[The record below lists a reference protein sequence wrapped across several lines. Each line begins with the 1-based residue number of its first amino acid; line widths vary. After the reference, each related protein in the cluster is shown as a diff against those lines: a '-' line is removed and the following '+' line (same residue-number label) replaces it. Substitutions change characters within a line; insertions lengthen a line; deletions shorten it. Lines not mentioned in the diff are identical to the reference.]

1 MEIGVKQMGNEISE
15 TKTRLADPAA
25 LGIFGLA
32 MATLVASSEK
42 LGLTDGNSGLLP
54 WVIFLGAFAQ
64 IIASS
69 IEFKRDNIFAATAF
83 GAFGLFWFAV
93 GMTWYFGYDVKQFGF
108 AVLGYLIFCIYMS
121 YAAAT
126 VNKAFLIIFLFVDLL
141 LGALLFQIFAG
152 GPAMLSG
159 AMELAV
165 AITSFYTSA
174 AVVLKNMAGFEVL
187 PLGKPVLKFK
197 KVDF

>member
-1 MEIGVKQMGNEISE
+1 MGKEIAE

-25 LGIFGLA
+25 LGVFGLA

-42 LGLTDGNSGLLP
+42 LGLTEGTSGLLP

-64 IIASS
+64 IVACS

-93 GMTWYFGYDVKQFGF
+93 GMTWYFGYDIKQLGFG
-108 AVLGYLIFCIYMS
+108 VLGYLVFSVYMT
-121 YAAAT
+121 YAAASI
-126 VNKAFLIIFLFVDLL
+126 NKAFLSIFLTIDLL

-152 GPAMLSG
+152 GPQLLSG
-159 AMELAV
+159 IMELSVAV
-165 AITSFYTSA
+165 TGFYTSA
-174 AVVLKNMAGFEVL
+174 AVMLKNVAGFEVL
-187 PLGKPVLKFK
+187 PLGKPMLKLRK
-197 KVDF
+197 LEL

>member
-1 MEIGVKQMGNEISE
+1 MSNNVSE
-15 TKTRLADPAA
+15 TKIKLADPAA
-25 LGIFGLA
+25 LGVFGLA

-42 LGLTDGNSGLLP
+42 LGLTSGTGGLLP

-108 AVLGYLIFCIYMS
+108 AVIGYLVFSIYMT
-121 YAAAT
+121 YASAT
-126 VNKAFLIIFLFVDLL
+126 INKAFLAIFVFIDLL
-141 LGALLFQIFAG
+141 LGALVFQIFAG
-152 GPAMLSG
+152 GPALLSG
-159 AMELAV
+159 VMELAV
-165 AITSFYTSA
+165 AICGFYTSA
-174 AVVLKNMAGFEVL
+174 AIILKTMAGFEVI
-187 PLGKPVLKFK
+187 PLGKPVLKFRK
-197 KVDF
+197 FEL

>member
-1 MEIGVKQMGNEISE
+1 MGNVITE

-42 LGLTDGNSGLLP
+42 LGWTDGNSGLLP

-93 GMTWYFGYDVKQFGF
+93 GMTWYFGYDIKQFGF
-108 AVLGYLIFCIYMS
+108 AVLGYLIFSIYMT

-126 VNKAFLIIFLFVDLL
+126 VNKAFLAIFVFIDLL
-141 LGALLFQIFAG
+141 LGALLLQIFAG
-152 GPAMLSG
+152 GSAQLSG
-159 AMELAV
+159 VMELAV
-165 AITSFYTSA
+165 AISGFYASA
-174 AVVLKNMAGFEVL
+174 AVVLKNMAGFEVI
-187 PLGKPVLKFK
+187 PLGKPVCKFRK
-197 KVDF
+197 FEF

>member
-1 MEIGVKQMGNEISE
+1 MTSVNE
-15 TKTRLADPAA
+15 TKMKLADPAP

-42 LGLTDGNSGLLP
+42 LGLTEGTAGLLP

-64 IIASS
+64 VLASS
-69 IEFKRDNIFAATAF
+69 IEFKRENIFAATAF

-93 GMTWYFGYDVKQFGF
+93 GMTWYFGYSINQFGF
-108 AVLGYLIFCIYMS
+108 AVLGYLIFSLYMT
-121 YAAAT
+121 YAAAS
-126 VNKAFLIIFLFVDLL
+126 VNKAFLAIFVFIDLL

-152 GPAMLSG
+152 GPSLLSG
-159 AMELAV
+159 MMELAV
-165 AITSFYTSA
+165 AVSGFYASA

-187 PLGKPVLKFK
+187 PLGEPIVELKKFE
-197 KVDF
+197 F

>member
-1 MEIGVKQMGNEISE
+1 MEKEITE

-25 LGIFGLA
+25 LGVFGLA

-42 LGLTDGNSGLLP
+42 LGLTEGTGGLLP

-64 IIASS
+64 IIACS

-93 GMTWYFGYDVKQFGF
+93 GMTWYFGYDIRQFGF
-108 AVLGYLIFCIYMS
+108 AVLGYFIFGIYMT
-121 YAAAT
+121 YAAAS
-126 VNKAFLIIFLFVDLL
+126 VNKAFLAIFIFIDLL

-152 GPAMLSG
+152 GPALLSG
-159 AMELAV
+159 VMELAV
-165 AITSFYTSA
+165 AVSGFYTSA
-174 AVVLKNMAGFEVL
+174 AVVLKTMAGFEVL
-187 PLGKPVLKFK
+187 PLGKPLLKLK
-197 KVDF
+197 KFEF